1 MTRFA
6 SKTNGLETWSRTW
19 EVSPKRPYSK
29 PLPFKSEWRKE
40 NQYPGW
46 VETRGEQINDLAYV
60 RCNTMQLP
68 SGVAGRARTA
78 WVEKAKGGIAA
89 DLGLTVAT
97 WKSSLSMV
105 SGAIRSLTKR
115 AERAQLYY
123 SKKSSSL
130 YLEGIFGWVPLMQDI
145 YNAYEVLSDLSP
157 TANKT
162 TVRIRDSRVRTLN
175 ESTIRGPL
183 QSVIG
188 VQVGGSLRCVNPNL
202 GLLERLGLVN
212 PAAIAWDAVPYS
224 FVINW
229 FIPVGGYLKS
239 LSDMVGWEE
248 QNTWTTTFVR
258 KEFAGSVLYQDWDDD
273 GKYKWGP
280 RRVTIGSVN
289 RGPGIPSRE
298 FPNVRL
304 PTADLYKATV
314 ALALLDQKLRYPLTK
329 AWRNRRHYTE

>member
-1 MTRFA
+1 MTRYA
-6 SKTNGLETWSRTW
+6 GKTTGLETWSRTW

-29 PLPFKSEWRKE
+29 PLPLKTNWRKE

-46 VETRGEQINDLAYV
+46 VSTPGVQVNDYAYV
-60 RCNTMQLP
+60 LCNNAQLP
-68 SGVAGRARTA
+68 DGIAGRARNV
-78 WVEKAKGGIAA
+78 WVEKAKGGVSA

-105 SGAIRSLTKR
+105 SGAFRALGSKAAR
-115 AERAQLYY
+115 AELYY
-123 SKKSSSL
+123 SKKASSL

-145 YNAYEVLSDLSP
+145 YSAYKVLSDLSL
-157 TANKT
+157 TARKT
-162 TVRIRDSRVRTLN
+162 VVRIGDSSTQVLN

-188 VQVGGSLRCVNPNL
+188 VQVGGSLRCTNPNL

-239 LSDMVGWEE
+239 LSDMVGWEQ
-248 QNTWTTTFVR
+248 QNAWTTTFVR
-258 KEFAGSVLYQDWDDD
+258 KEFAGQILYQDWDDD
-273 GKYKWGP
+273 GRYKWGS
-280 RRVTIGSVN
+280 RRMSIGSVN
-289 RGPGIPSRE
+289 RGLGIPARE

-314 ALALLDQKLRYPLTK
+314 AFALLDQKLRYPLTR
-329 AWRNRRHYTE
+329 AWRGRGQYTD